1 MKPSVCRSLDSEA
14 GKESQRPLY
23 WTIQDTLREDGPY
36 RKRWR
41 SHKDGGLYTI
51 YHRLHVD

>member
-36 RKRWR
+36 CKRWR